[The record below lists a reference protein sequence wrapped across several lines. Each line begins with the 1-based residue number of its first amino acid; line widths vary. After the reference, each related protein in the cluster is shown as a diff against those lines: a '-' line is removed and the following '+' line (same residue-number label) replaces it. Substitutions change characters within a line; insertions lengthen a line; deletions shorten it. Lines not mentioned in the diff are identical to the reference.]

1 MNFASLQFLLFFFVV
16 FGVYWCL
23 RKSTWQNYFLI
34 VCSYYFYACWD
45 VRFLGLIL
53 LVTLVSHVAAI
64 RLFRS
69 DLTGEQRAFV
79 LKAFLAFSL
88 LMLGVFKYFNFF
100 ADSMVALLNGLGL
113 GLRRIHLDI
122 LLPAAIS
129 FYTFESIS
137 HVVGAYKRE
146 LKIRPTLL
154 EYSLFIAFFP
164 KLVAGPIERPNVLQP
179 QLRAERTLTLD
190 RFAHGAF
197 LVLLG
202 LVKKVA
208 VADGLAPAVSAVFDS
223 NSPAGSADV
232 ALATFA
238 FALQI
243 YGDFSGYS
251 DIARGVALM
260 LGVELSGNFR
270 FPYFSKNP
278 SEFWRRWHISLSSW
292 LRDYLYVPLGG
303 NRSGSALTYRNLFLT
318 MLIGGLWHGAAW
330 TYVAWGAYQGAL
342 LCIHRVLRPLLEAMR
357 RAFGSFGSTGHAV
370 YGTFSLLSFFV
381 LTCYGW
387 LLFRA
392 VSFEQVAAFTH
403 VLFVPTSGL
412 GLPMPP
418 LSALLGVPTVLIFD
432 AVAYRAD
439 SDRPQSNWHPVLSAL
454 LHAFLLVLVLMGLA
468 NSRAAFIYFQF

>member
-1 MNFASLQFLLFFFVV
+1 MNFASLQFLFFFLAV

-34 VCSYYFYACWD
+34 ACSYYFYACWD
-45 VRFLGLIL
+45 VRFLALIV
-53 LVTLVSHVAAI
+53 LVTVVSHSAAN
-64 RLFRS
+64 RLFRG
-69 DLTGEQRAFV
+69 DLTAAQRVFV
-79 LKAFLAFSL
+79 LKAFLIFSL
-88 LMLGVFKYFNFF
+88 VLLGVFKYFNFF
-100 ADSMVALLNGLGL
+100 ADSMVALLNSVGLEQ
-113 GLRRIHLDI
+113 RRIHLDI

-129 FYTFESIS
+129 FYIFESIS

-146 LKIRPTLL
+146 LKIQPTLL

-190 RFAHGAF
+190 KLTGGAF

-208 VADGLAPAVSAVFDS
+208 IADGLAPSVSAVFDS
-223 NSPAGSADV
+223 SAPAGSMDV
-232 ALATFA
+232 ALATLA

-260 LGVELSGNFR
+260 LGIELSGNFR

-278 SEFWRRWHISLSSW
+278 SEFWRRWHISLSTW

-303 NRSGSALTYRNLFLT
+303 NRNGSVLTYRNLFLT

-342 LCIHRVLRPLLEAMR
+342 LCIHRVLRPVLDGTR
-357 RAFGSFGSTGHAV
+357 KAFGAMGAPGAMAYSGI
-370 YGTFSLLSFFV
+370 SLLTFFL

-392 VSFEQVAAFTH
+392 VSFEQVASFTY
-403 VLFVPTSGL
+403 LLAVPTAGL
-412 GLPMPP
+412 GVPMPP
-418 LSALLGVPTVLIFD
+418 LSALLGVPVVLLFD
-432 AVAYRAD
+432 ALAYRAD
-439 SDRPQSNWHPVLSAL
+439 SDQPQLRWHPMLAGL
-454 LHAFLLVLVLMGLA
+454 LHALLFVLVLMGLA

>member
-1 MNFASLQFLLFFFVV
+1 MNFASLQFLFFFLAV
-16 FGVYWCL
+16 FGVYWFL

-34 VCSYYFYACWD
+34 ACSYYFYACWD
-45 VRFLGLIL
+45 VRFLALIVL
-53 LVTLVSHVAAI
+53 ATVVSHAAAI
-64 RLFRS
+64 QLFRE
-69 DLTGEQRAFV
+69 DLTTRQRAFI
-79 LKAFLAFSL
+79 LKAFLVFSL
-88 LMLGVFKYFNFF
+88 GLLGVFKYFNFF
-100 ADSMVALLNGLGL
+100 ADSMVSLLSSLGWEQ
-113 GLRRIHLDI
+113 RRIHLDI

-190 RFAHGAF
+190 KVNQGAF

-208 VADGLAPAVSAVFDS
+208 VADGLAPMVSAVFDS
-223 NSPAGSADV
+223 NAPAGSLDV
-232 ALATFA
+232 AFATLA

-260 LGVELSGNFR
+260 LGIELSGNFR

-278 SEFWRRWHISLSSW
+278 SEFWRRWHISLSTW

-303 NRSGSALTYRNLFLT
+303 NRNGSFLTYRNLFLT

-342 LCIHRVLRPLLEAMR
+342 LCIHRILQPVLDATRKAL
-357 RAFGSFGSTGHAV
+357 GSVGATGALV
-370 YGTFSLLSFFV
+370 YSGISLLIFFL

-403 VLFVPTSGL
+403 ALVVPTTSL
-412 GLPMPP
+412 GVPTPP
-418 LSALLGVPTVLIFD
+418 LSALLGVPTVLLFD
-432 AVAYRAD
+432 ALAYRAD
-439 SDRPQSNWHPVLSAL
+439 SEQPQLRWHPMLAAFLHAL
-454 LHAFLLVLVLMGLA
+454 LVVLVLMGLA